1 MFHHVFIHCAGSCLF
16 ILLLCLLLISN
27 RLAFLQSAP
36 IPIRRPDWSV
46 CLRDEALAPA
56 GAFICGAAVSSYDV
70 CDGDG
75 VEENGSQ
82 GCEAGGETWRSGHH
96 LHSAG
101 QVRRIVAL
109 PTDCFGCE
117 VVSILRWVGQVI
129 LSLLPPWLRIVAS
142 LIHDTPPSWL
152 QCSHSLR
159 KVPD

>member
-1 MFHHVFIHCAGSCLF
+1 MPFNS
-16 ILLLCLLLISN
+16 LLCLWLISN

-36 IPIRRPDWSV
+36 IQIMRSDWSV

-101 QVRRIVAL
+101 QVRRMVTLA
-109 PTDCFGCE
+109 TDCFGCE
-117 VVSILRWVGQVI
+117 VVSIHGWVGQVMP
-129 LSLLPPWLRIVAS
+129 SLLPPWLRIIAS
-142 LIHDTPPSWL
+142 LIQNVTPPSWL